1 MSKVSLRF
9 FNIFMRRATREQLKQ
24 KVTDPRDEW
33 RAAVSKKLEY
43 YESESCRIVGS
54 RLPEDGADKVR

>member
-1 MSKVSLRF
+1 
-9 FNIFMRRATREQLKQ
+9 MRRATREQLKQ